1 MLLWTDDGRLG
12 VPFLGHNTHDGI
24 KAGPPVSFRSRLLLF
39 FMIIVIVPMVAVAL
53 VLFSITSDSETGK
66 TDAQIAQ
73 GLRAA
78 FAIYDSDRGDAR
90 PQLAHV
96 ARDPRLARAL
106 ASNDRGALAAR
117 IRALAGSVPG
127 VLRISVFDSGRR
139 LLAEGGRA
147 DAVAAAVA
155 APSTAR
161 RRIGYVAVSVTT
173 ARAYVSEVRRVTGL
187 HVSVASGGHIV
198 GSTIP
203 AGVTGRLDSGNVTIA
218 GGDYRGRVASLADP
232 FGPPVRVGVY
242 ESRGKLSSS
251 ISHRRL
257 VIAAILGAFLLLA
270 LLSSVVVVRA
280 LQRQVET
287 FLEAARRLARGDFSR
302 PVPVEG
308 GDEFAQLGREFNAM
322 SGQLAV
328 KIEEVQRKRGEL
340 EETIRRVGEAFA
352 AGLDRQEM
360 VNIAVRTAVE
370 ACQADVGRALPLD
383 IRRMKTSRVGEET
396 PELEAALE
404 TAERRAFE
412 IHLEDSD
419 DWLAML
425 DATTDGDGD
434 EDGDG
439 EPPHVRER
447 RPVRVTQGAYF
458 AMAVPLMARP
468 ALGRGV
474 EQVGVV
480 SIAREGRDFDEG
492 EYDLFAYLAG
502 QAAISIENVDLHET
516 VRRQA
521 LTDELTGLYNL
532 RHFHDTLDTE
542 LERQR
547 RFGTNVGLVMLDID
561 DFKRINDSF
570 GHQQGDLVL
579 IEVARALR
587 NLSRDIDEPARYG
600 GEEMAVILPQTDV
613 AGAELLAE
621 RMRTAVED
629 LEIDRLDGD
638 GKIRVTASFGVASL
652 PANAHD
658 KAALIAE
665 ADAALYR
672 AKRAGKNRVARAEAV
687 TAES

>member
-1 MLLWTDDGRLG
+1 M
-12 VPFLGHNTHDGI
+12 
-24 KAGPPVSFRSRLLLF
+24 SFRSRLLLF

-53 VLFSITSDSETGK
+53 VLFSITADSETGK
-66 TDAQIAQ
+66 ADAQIAQ
-73 GLRAA
+73 GMRAA
-78 FAIYDSDRGDAR
+78 FAIYDSDRGAAR
-90 PQLAHV
+90 AELAHV
-96 ARDPRLARAL
+96 VRDRPLAT
-106 ASNDRGALAAR
+106 
-117 IRALAGSVPG
+117 ALAGG
-127 VLRISVFDSGRR
+127 DR
-139 LLAEGGRA
+139 
-147 DAVAAAVA
+147 AAVA
-155 APSTAR
+155 ARTRALQQQVPGALRIEVYDVNRRPLAAAGRPDAVAVSVAAPSSHGR
-161 RRIGYVAVSVTT
+161 RLGYVAVSSTT
-173 ARAYVSEVRRVTGL
+173 GRAYVDEVSRVTGL
-187 HVSVASGGHIV
+187 EARVARGGSIV

-203 AGVTGRLDSGNVTIA
+203 GAAGAPLRSGDITIGRNQ
-218 GGDYRGRVASLADP
+218 YRGRVASLGEP
-232 FGPPVRVGVY
+232 VGPPTRVGVL
-242 ESRGKLSSS
+242 EDRSKLSSS

-257 VIAAILGAFLLLA
+257 LIAAILGAFLLLA
-270 LLSSVVVVRA
+270 MLSSIVVVRA

-287 FLEAARRLARGDFSR
+287 FLAAARRLARGDFSR

-308 GDEFAQLGREFNAM
+308 NDEFAQLGREFNAM

-383 IRRMKTSRVGEET
+383 IRRMKSARVGEGS
-396 PELEAALE
+396 PELQAALE
-404 TAERRAFE
+404 AAERRAFE

-419 DWLAML
+419 SWLAML
-425 DATTDGDGD
+425 EAGSDEVDGDGS
-434 EDGDG
+434 
-439 EPPHVRER
+439 EPAMARER
-447 RPVRVTQGAYF
+447 RPVRVSEDGYF
-458 AMAVPLMARP
+458 AMAVPLMARL
-468 ALGRGV
+468 AVGRAV

-480 SIAREGRDFDEG
+480 SIARAGRDFDEG

-502 QAAISIENVDLHET
+502 QAAVSIENVDLHET

-532 RHFHDTLDTE
+532 RHFHDTLDAE

-547 RFGTNVGLVMLDID
+547 RFGTEVGLVMLDID
-561 DFKRINDSF
+561 DFKKINDTY

-600 GEEMAVILPQTDV
+600 GEEMAVILPQTDS

-621 RMRTAVED
+621 RMRAAVEA
-629 LEIDRLDGD
+629 LRIDRLDGE
-638 GKIRVTASFGVASL
+638 GQLNVTASFGVASL
-652 PANAHD
+652 PYNARD

-672 AKRAGKNRVARAEAV
+672 AKRTGKNKVARAEPV

>member
-1 MLLWTDDGRLG
+1 M
-12 VPFLGHNTHDGI
+12 
-24 KAGPPVSFRSRLLLF
+24 SFRSRLLLF

-53 VLFSITSDSETGK
+53 VLFSITADSETGK
-66 TDAQIAQ
+66 ADAQIAQ
-73 GLRAA
+73 GLRSA
-78 FAIYDSDRGDAR
+78 FAIYDSDRDEAHAQVAR
-90 PQLAHV
+90 V
-96 ARDPRLARAL
+96 ARDPALARAL
-106 ASNDRGALAAR
+106 ARGGRAAIAKR
-117 IRALAGSVPG
+117 IRRLAGSVPG
-127 VLRISVFDSGRR
+127 VLRIAVYDSDRR
-139 LLAEGGRA
+139 LLASAGRA
-147 DAVAAAVA
+147 DAVAASVV

-161 RRIGYVAVSVTT
+161 RRIGYVAVSVT
-173 ARAYVSEVRRVTGL
+173 AGRAYAAEVRRVTGL
-187 HVSVASGGHIV
+187 EASVAVGGRLA
-198 GSTIP
+198 GSTLP
-203 AGVTGRLDSGNVTIA
+203 ATGSDSLRSGDVELGGNE
-218 GGDYRGRVASLADP
+218 YRGRVAAVDRAL
-232 FGPPVRVGVY
+232 GPPVRVAVY
-242 ESRGKLSSS
+242 ESRAGLSSA
-251 ISHRRL
+251 IAHRRL
-257 VIAAILGAFLLLA
+257 LIAGILGAFLLLA

-287 FLEAARRLARGDFSR
+287 FLDAARRLARGDFSR

-308 GDEFAQLGREFNAM
+308 NDEFAQLGREFNAM

-370 ACQADVGRALPLD
+370 ACQAEVGRALPLD

-412 IHLEDSD
+412 IHLEDSQS
-419 DWLAML
+419 WLEML
-425 DATTDGDGD
+425 EATTDG
-434 EDGDG
+434 
-439 EPPHVRER
+439 EPEHSPPRER
-447 RPVRVTQGAYF
+447 RPVRVAQGGYF

-480 SIAREGRDFDEG
+480 SIARSGRDFDEG
-492 EYDLFAYLAG
+492 EHDLFAYLAG
-502 QAAISIENVDLHET
+502 QAAVSIENVDLHET

-532 RHFHDTLDTE
+532 RHFHDTLDAE

-547 RFGTNVGLVMLDID
+547 RFGTDVGLVMLDID
-561 DFKRINDSF
+561 DFKRVNDTY

-613 AGAELLAE
+613 GGAALLAE
-621 RMRTAVED
+621 RMRSAVEE
-629 LEIDRLDGD
+629 LRIDRLDGA
-638 GKIRVTASFGVASL
+638 GQLNVTASFGVASL
-652 PANAHD
+652 PLNAHD
-658 KAALIAE
+658 KAGLIAE

-672 AKRAGKNRVARAEAV
+672 AKRGGKNRVAQAEPV
-687 TAES
+687 IAES